1 MNLNNVDVSY
11 LEDVNVG
18 LYRQVLKNKTATIF
32 FSKNKTFF

>member
-18 LYRQVLKNKTATIF
+18 LYRQVLKNKTATMF
-32 FSKNKTFF
+32 FLKKQTFF